1 MGRLNRPAIGDL
13 PYRSPGQT
21 NANDVLPNLGED
33 VVRSQGADAER
44 IRRGMNTADVAN
56 SANRARS
63 QTAAARA
70 ITRTLGRANAV
81 GAAGLTGW
89 ELGRALDEQTGVGR
103 KMVDAGIGKAVD
115 QVAAPDKDRVTLTPE
130 ARARLAAG
138 ELDNE
143 APRKPM
149 PASKPAARRRAE
161 SPAPSGSVREGG
173 NANIDDDDVRA
184 RALRSVADLPEEPS
198 GSSDRVGGDDGM
210 KRGGKVQKFAK
221 GGSVRGWGMA
231 RSSRAAKMR

>member
-115 QVAAPDKDRVTLTPE
+115 QVAAPDKDRVTLTPA

-143 APRKPM
+143 APRNPM
-149 PASKPAARRRAE
+149 PAAPPARKRAA
-161 SPAPSGSVREGG
+161 SAPSPSGSVREGR
-173 NANIDDDDVRA
+173 NENIDDDVRA
-184 RALRSVADLPEEPS
+184 RAMRSVSSQPDDTVSDS
-198 GSSDRVGGDDGM
+198 GRLGGDDGM
-210 KRGGKVQKFAK
+210 KRGGKVSKFAK
-221 GGSVRGWGMA
+221 GGAVRGWGLA
-231 RSSRAAKMR
+231 RGSRAAKMK